1 MQSFMLLQTKVN
13 HLVSYFIILKCDYIF
28 SPLIPSVH

>member
-1 MQSFMLLQTKVN
+1 MQSFMLLQTKVTY
-13 HLVSYFIILKCDYIF
+13 LVSHFIILKSDYIF